1 MRVCK
6 ERETEKLISLREKF
20 KEEFTNWYSIILVNY
35 RVAFSQFP
43 TSSASVSVARRGE
56 SGVCE
61 EASLCV
67 I

>member
-35 RVAFSQFP
+35 RGLRQALKLHLLFP
-43 TSSASVSVARRGE
+43 T
-56 SGVCE
+56 
-61 EASLCV
+61 
-67 I
+67 